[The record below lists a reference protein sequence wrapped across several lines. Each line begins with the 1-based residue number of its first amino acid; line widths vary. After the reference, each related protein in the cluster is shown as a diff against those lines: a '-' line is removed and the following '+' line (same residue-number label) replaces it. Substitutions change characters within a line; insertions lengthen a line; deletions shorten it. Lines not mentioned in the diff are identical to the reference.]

1 MNTFIIEETENG
13 DYPIDIYTKL
23 SRDRILFL
31 YDFIDDKLATDI
43 VATLLLK
50 DSEFN
55 EGGTEEDNKISI
67 FINAEGGDI
76 RNVFMIY
83 DVIKMLQSPIET
95 ICVGSAMDEVTLI
108 LAAGTPGR
116 RFATQNAA
124 ICPSQLFA
132 DRSFHANLSD
142 AKGIMD
148 RFSRDNRDYMN
159 ALAKCTNKPLKTV
172 MADFE
177 RKKFMTAKQAVTYG
191 LIDGV
196 VGAK

>member
-1 MNTFIIEETENG
+1 MNTIIIEETEHG

-31 YDFIDDKLATDI
+31 YDYIDDKLATDI

-55 EGGTEEDNKISI
+55 EGGSDEDNKISI

-95 ICVGSAMDEVTLI
+95 VCVGSAMDEVTLL

-116 RFATQNAA
+116 RFATQNAVV
-124 ICPSQLFA
+124 CPSQLMA
-132 DRSFHANLSD
+132 DRSFYANLTD
-142 AKGIMD
+142 AKGIME
-148 RFSRDNRDYMN
+148 RFSRDNKDFMT
-159 ALAKCTNKPLKTV
+159 ALAKCSNKPFKQV
-172 MADFE
+172 MEDFE
-177 RKKFMTAKQAVTYG
+177 RKKFMTAKQAVAYG
-191 LIDGV
+191 IIDGV
-196 VGAK
+196 VGK

>member
-1 MNTFIIEETENG
+1 MNTIIIEETEHG
-13 DYPIDIYTKL
+13 EYPVDIYTKL
-23 SRDRILFL
+23 SRDRIIFL
-31 YDFIDDKLATDI
+31 YDFIDDHLATDV

-95 ICVGSAMDEVTLI
+95 VCVGSAMDEVALI

-124 ICPSQLFA
+124 IVPSQLFA
-132 DRSFHANLSD
+132 DRSFRANLSD

-148 RFSRDNRDYMN
+148 RFARDNKDYMT
-159 ALAKCTNKPLKTV
+159 ALAKCTNKPVKQV

-177 RKKFMTAKQAVTYG
+177 RKKYMTAKQAVSYG